1 MSKHD
6 EKDESIATGI
16 SRREFLKRTA
26 AGAGAVA
33 ATIPLAGCGGGGGG
47 GGGGTPGTGTTP
59 PAGPTSVPAPIPS
72 KNAWKFG
79 IMGDTQWV
87 DADDG
92 KNPNTCAADIINQVN
107 RQFINSGVKFVVHV
121 GDLVDN
127 GNSGGVYNVPTVAGG
142 SYPMSNGQVGEHT
155 RALFGQTL
163 YNAGIGIFPLRGNH
177 DAAQATAGAFVG
189 AFPQT
194 QKGGSH
200 NASPAHV
207 LAVNNPDAANQP
219 SPAKTGSPF
228 SIGSNFNSPTANLS
242 GLTYS
247 FDFNNARF
255 VLLDQFVPLDGNG
268 PDGGAFSVNTTIAKQ
283 QGWIDS
289 TLAGKPAGGHAFV
302 FAHKGLCLQQHVDGL
317 FGADPSAANSPG
329 MDPFI
334 TSLQRNG
341 VRLFFCGHDHMH
353 DRSLV
358 ATSDGTTAKVTQI
371 ISSCNSNKFYA
382 PLSPSI
388 DVLVS
393 GGKRQTVLNQEL
405 LTIGYYIVTIDD
417 DNVTVEFFSA
427 AAGTTPDGKP
437 PTAGNAYQMATTP
450 ALAFTKREVFGYGLK
465 GQQFVVGQGKS
476 FAAVADT
483 SPSGTAARILAG
495 ANGNSA
501 TDLSGRP
508 FSAAVNTG
516 WFTANGTASDILAL
530 TGMAHALGNPHTD
543 AFALSLSFDRTKA
556 TDAQIQNGSVALA
569 TPDAAGNWTNAVNSN
584 SGGARNFVLG
594 PWKSSYELG
603 TYGVDTTN
611 NSVWAVINSNGYFAA
626 VVGV

>member
-6 EKDESIATGI
+6 EKDELIAAGV
-16 SRREFLKRTA
+16 SRREFIKRTA

-33 ATIPLAGCGGGGGG
+33 AQIPLAGCGGGGGG
-47 GGGGTPGTGTTP
+47 EGGGTSGTATP
-59 PAGPTSVPAPIPS
+59 PAGPTSNPAALPS

-92 KNPNTCAADIINQVN
+92 RNPNTCAADIINQVN
-107 RQFINSGVKFVVHV
+107 RQFINSGVKFVMHL

-127 GNSGGVYNVPTVAGG
+127 GNSGGVYNVPTVGGG
-142 SYPMSNGQVGEHT
+142 SYPMANGQVGENT

-177 DAAQATAGAFVG
+177 DAAQATATAFVG

-194 QKGGSH
+194 QHGGSH

-207 LAVNNPDAANQP
+207 LAVNNPDAAVQP
-219 SPAKTGSPF
+219 SPTRTGAAF
-228 SIGSNFNSPTANLS
+228 SVGSNFSSPTANLG

-255 VLLDQFVPLDGNG
+255 VLLDQFVPLDGKD
-268 PDGGAFSVNTTIAKQ
+268 PDGAPFNVNTTMAKQ
-283 QGWIDS
+283 QSWINS

-302 FAHKGLCLQQHVDGL
+302 FAHKGLCLQQHADTL
-317 FGADPSAANSPG
+317 FGPDPSAANAPG
-329 MDPFI
+329 TDPFI
-334 TSLQRNG
+334 TSLQSNG

-358 ATSDGTTAKVTQI
+358 ATSDGATAKVTQI
-371 ISSCNSNKFYA
+371 ISSCNSNKFYT
-382 PLSPSI
+382 PRSPSV
-388 DVLVS
+388 DALVS

-405 LTIGYYIVTIDD
+405 LTIGYYIVTVDD

-427 AAGTTPDGKP
+427 AAGSTPDGKP
-437 PTAGNAYQMATTP
+437 PTADNAYLMATTP
-450 ALAFTKREVFGYGLK
+450 ALAFTRREVFGYGLK

-476 FAAVADT
+476 FAVVQDT
-483 SPSGTAARILAG
+483 GPGGTAARILAG
-495 ANGNSA
+495 VNGNSA
-501 TDLSGRP
+501 TDLSGRA
-508 FSAAVNTG
+508 FSAAINTG
-516 WFTANGTASDILAL
+516 WFGANRTASDILVL
-530 TGMAHALGNPHTD
+530 SGMGHTLGSAQTD
-543 AFALSLSFDRTKA
+543 VFALSLSFDRTKT
-556 TDAQIQNGSVALA
+556 TDAQIQSGSVALA

-584 SGGARNFVLG
+584 SGGAKNFVLG
-594 PWKSSYELG
+594 PWKPGYELG
-603 TYGVDTTN
+603 THGVDTTN
-611 NSVWAVINSNGYFAA
+611 NTVWAVINTNGYFAA